1 MDNYSGLTETE
12 LRVVEELAN
21 KGGRSYLE
29 IAKAVGLS
37 DRQLYRIR
45 QKSYIKK
52 AVRERAIS
60 ELEEDVPDIMK
71 SLRKNAK
78 KGDFRSI
85 ELIVKMLGMLVD
97 RSEVKQTTT
106 IEDSRFNDMS
116 QEELDAEIKAIEND
130 LKVIQGGAK

>member
-21 KGGRSYLE
+21 KGGRSY
-29 IAKAVGLS
+29 ADVASAVGIS
-37 DRQLYRIR
+37 ERQLYRIR

>member
-21 KGGRSYLE
+21 KGGLSYLE
-29 IAKAVGLS
+29 IAKAVGIS

-52 AVRERAIS
+52 AVRERVMQ
-60 ELEEDVPDIMK
+60 ELEDDVPDIISALKRGM
-71 SLRKNAK
+71 K
-78 KGDFRSI
+78 KGDFRSTELLAKMAGLLI
-85 ELIVKMLGMLVD
+85 E
-97 RSEVKQTTT
+97 RREVTQKTT

>member
-29 IAKAVGLS
+29 IAKAVGIS

-52 AVRERAIS
+52 AVRERVMQ
-60 ELEEDVPDIMK
+60 ELEDDVPDIISALKRGM
-71 SLRKNAK
+71 K
-78 KGDFRSI
+78 KGDFRSTELLAKMAGLLI
-85 ELIVKMLGMLVD
+85 E
-97 RSEVKQTTT
+97 RREVTQKTT